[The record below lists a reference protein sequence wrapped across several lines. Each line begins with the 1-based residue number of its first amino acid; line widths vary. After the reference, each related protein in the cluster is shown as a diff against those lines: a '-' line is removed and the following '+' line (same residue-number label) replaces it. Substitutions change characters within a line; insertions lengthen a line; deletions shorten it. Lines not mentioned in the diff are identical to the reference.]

1 MTSSAWTIRPASAGD
16 REALGRLGALLMR
29 VHYGFDTHR
38 FLAPG
43 DHAEDGYAAFLT
55 SQLDDP
61 DVLVLVAV
69 DGDRVLGY
77 VYAGVEPMSW
87 RELRDRAGFIHDL
100 VVDGPER
107 RLGIATALL
116 EAAIDW
122 LRARG
127 MPRVMLWT
135 ADPNDAAQHLFARQ
149 GFRRT
154 MLELTREL

>member
-1 MTSSAWTIRPASAGD
+1 MTTGTWTIRPARADD
-16 REALGRLGALLMR
+16 REALGRLGAMLMR
-29 VHYGFDTHR
+29 VHHDFDPHR

-43 DHAEDGYAAFLT
+43 AHAEEGYAAFLT

-61 DVLVLVAV
+61 DVLVLVAA

-100 VVDGPER
+100 AVDTPAR
-107 RLGIATALL
+107 RQGVATALL
-116 EAAIDW
+116 GAAIDW
-122 LRARG
+122 LRSRG

-135 ADPNDAAQHLFARQ
+135 AHGNDAAQALFARE

-154 MLELTREL
+154 MVEMTREL